1 MSNPQETPLSE
12 RLSLVFFGLRNAG
25 KSSLLNAFLGAQTA
39 IVSPTPGTTTD
50 PVTRTFELGELGP
63 VAITDTAGLDDDGE
77 LGKLRVQKSREKI
90 VICDVPILVSRAD
103 QPPTELEKNLWNELV
118 DRKPALTLVLTH
130 ADLGIHPEKKNWAD
144 PLNAVAVNNLSGEG
158 LPEFRKLLQRRAA
171 LAEREI
177 SPLEGLVNENDFL
190 ILVTPIDLAAPKGR
204 LILPQVETIRDVLDK
219 DCACLVVKEREL
231 KTFYDNLGLK
241 PKLVVCDS
249 QVFSKVASDIPEDQA
264 LTSFSILFGR
274 KKGDLSVYLAGIA
287 ALSNQPAEAKVLVL
301 EACAHHK
308 QADDIGTVKIPRLF
322 HQLVQAHAE
331 FHHRREIPDDE
342 ELKTF
347 SLVINCAGCM
357 VSRNRMLVRI
367 EKFHQL
373 GIPVINYGLFLA
385 WANGLLPRA
394 ILPFPEAEA
403 LLGKIATSAKPSPVS
418 I

>member
-25 KSSLLNAFLGAQTA
+25 KSSLLNAFLGSQTA

-50 PVTRTFELGELGP
+50 PVTRAFELGELGP
-63 VAITDTAGLDDDGE
+63 VAITDTAGLDDEGD
-77 LGKLRVQKSREKI
+77 LGKLRVQKSRDKI
-90 VICDVPILVSRAD
+90 AVCDVPILVSRAD
-103 QPPTELEKNLWNELV
+103 LPPTELEMTIWNELAEK
-118 DRKPALTLVLTH
+118 KPALTLVLTH
-130 ADLGIHPEKKNWAD
+130 ADLGLHPEKKVWAE
-144 PLNAVAVNNLSGEG
+144 PRNAAAVDNLSGAG
-158 LPEFRKLLQRRAA
+158 VPELRKLLQRRAA

-231 KTFYDNLGLK
+231 KSFYDNLGLK

-249 QVFSKVASDIPEDQA
+249 QVFSKVASDIPEEQA

-274 KKGDLSVYLAGIA
+274 KKGELSVYLAGIA
-287 ALSNQPAEAKVLVL
+287 ALANQPADAKVLVL

-322 HQLVQAHAE
+322 HQLVQSRAV
-331 FHHRREIPDDE
+331 FHHRRDIPDEE

-357 VSRNRMLVRI
+357 VSRNRMLSRI
-367 EKFHQL
+367 EKFRKL

-403 LLGKIATSAKPSPVS
+403 LLGRAAPPSKPGTAS